1 MKRKVVTIT
10 AFTVIVCLFLFC
22 ITLYLLEDKD
32 APVIEIVDDSVVYQG
47 DQNEGVLL
55 TGVKA
60 FDKQDGDVTA
70 SLVIESIH
78 ELATGDKVSVIYAAR
93 DSKNNVVKK
102 ERILEYVKLDV
113 VGANVVTKEEQDEL
127 ASNHDSEVTNEE
139 NNNTNLESQV
149 ETPSDGITGD
159 LESEQD
165 TEETETDV
173 IDNEE
178 INQEEDNIPLVST
191 GDPIIK
197 LNTYEVTIAAGGYFN
212 PMNYIEDAVDDVD
225 DAWRRIRIVG
235 EYHTSTPGEYTLE
248 YYVVDSDGNQSNVER
263 LRLVVE

>member
-22 ITLYLLEDKD
+22 ITLYLLEDKE
-32 APVIEIVDDSVVYQG
+32 APVIEILDDSVVYQG
-47 DQNEGVLL
+47 DQNAGVLL

-60 FDKQDGDVTA
+60 IDKQEGDVTA

-102 ERILEYVKLDV
+102 ERILEYVKVDV
-113 VGANVVTKEEQDEL
+113 VGANVLTEEEQDGL
-127 ASNHDSEVTNEE
+127 SSNINSEVTNEE
-139 NNNTNLESQV
+139 NNNTNLETQG
-149 ETPSDGITGD
+149 ETSLDGVTGD

-165 TEETETDV
+165 TEETEADV
-173 IDNEE
+173 IDNED
-178 INQEEDNIPLVST
+178 INQDDNTPLVST
-191 GDPIIK
+191 GDPLIK

-248 YYVVDSDGNQSNVER
+248 YYVVDSDGNQSNVET